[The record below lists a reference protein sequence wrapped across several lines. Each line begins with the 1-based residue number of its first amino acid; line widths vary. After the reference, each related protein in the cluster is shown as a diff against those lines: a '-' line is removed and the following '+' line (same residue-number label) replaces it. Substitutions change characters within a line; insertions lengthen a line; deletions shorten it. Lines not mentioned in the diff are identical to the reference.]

1 MEMTMG
7 KIKREEL
14 LSLEAYYK
22 ARPEMRLKAIAERKK
37 RTVILGEHLNMIFE
51 NKYLMQYQIQEMLRV
66 EKIFEDEGIQEEIL
80 SGLHRRARPRM
91 QTPNRRRA
99 CDRSP

>member
-1 MEMTMG
+1 MEKTMG

-37 RTVILGEHLNMIFE
+37 KNSDFG
-51 NKYLMQYQIQEMLRV
+51 
-66 EKIFEDEGIQEEIL
+66 
-80 SGLHRRARPRM
+80 
-91 QTPNRRRA
+91 
-99 CDRSP
+99 

>member
-7 KIKREEL
+7 KIKREDL

-37 RTVILGEHLNMIFE
+37 RTVILGE
-51 NKYLMQYQIQEMLRV
+51 R
-66 EKIFEDEGIQEEIL
+66 
-80 SGLHRRARPRM
+80 
-91 QTPNRRRA
+91 
-99 CDRSP
+99 